1 MPHSPSGRVFV
12 YMVRKEHIKAAQG
25 PRSMPFPGSD
35 SSKDTEAGCSKA
47 EGPSCVRF
55 YEAAPGEP

>member
-1 MPHSPSGRVFV
+1 M